1 MEPKYQ
7 EKLRQL
13 GLNISYY
20 RKYRRMTQLEL
31 AEKANISSCYVSQI
45 ERGSSRKAVSLP
57 VLIALA
63 DALEIEVA
71 DLFDFREVK
80 R

>member
-1 MEPKYQ
+1 
-7 EKLRQL
+7 
-13 GLNISYY
+13 
-20 RKYRRMTQLEL
+20 MTQLEL